1 MKKIRNNL
9 LTVSIPILL
18 LIIASF
24 YITSQFIQPSPKKE
38 FTIATGS
45 KDGQYYKT
53 ALLYK
58 EVLEKQEVKVNI
70 LTSKGSIDNL
80 NLIENKKADMA
91 FVQNGIDYKQKGVP
105 IKTIAS
111 TYYEPLWIF
120 YKNEGYEM
128 DYILQLM
135 TKKVSVG
142 EKGSGTFDLASKLL
156 LDNKIDSSNSQIY
169 NYSTEEA
176 KQKLLKGD
184 IDAMFLVMS
193 PNSSTIKE
201 LLENP
206 KISLFSFKR
215 AKAYSRKYAFLES
228 INLYEGTIDLYKNLP
243 NKDTHLL
250 STTATLVIRDDF
262 SEELT
267 RLVLKSIKDIHNK
280 KGLFAKENQF
290 PNLDNITIEANEEAQ
305 RYNQNGDTWLEK
317 IFPYWIASNLDR
329 LKILLIPLITLSIPL
344 FKGAFPLYRWS
355 IRSKIY
361 RWYNELQDFDLSLE
375 KLTSK
380 EQLKKRLEELEL
392 LKKEIKE
399 ETKVPLSY
407 MGEYY
412 DLIMH
417 IELIITKINLKIS
430 TN

>member
-1 MKKIRNNL
+1 MKKIKNKL

-45 KDGQYYKT
+45 KNGQYYKT

-58 EVLEKQEVKVNI
+58 EILEKQKVKVNI
-70 LTSKGSIDNL
+70 LTSNGSIDNL

-91 FVQNGIDYKQKGVP
+91 FIQNGIDYTEKNVS
-105 IKTIAS
+105 IKSIAS
-111 TYYEPLWIF
+111 TNYEPLWIF
-120 YKNEGYEM
+120 YKNEGFQM
-128 DYILQLM
+128 DYILQLIS
-135 TKKVSVG
+135 KKISIGG
-142 EKGSGTFDLASKLL
+142 EGSGTFDLASKILS
-156 LDNKIDSSNSQIY
+156 DNKINKNNSKLY
-169 NYSTEEA
+169 NYSTQEA
-176 KQKLLKGD
+176 KEKLLKGD
-184 IDAMFLVMS
+184 IDAMFLVIS
-193 PNSSTIKE
+193 PNSPIVKE

-206 KISLFSFKR
+206 NINLFSFKR
-215 AKAYSRKYAFLES
+215 AKAYSRKYNFLES
-228 INLYEGTIDLYKNLP
+228 TPLYEGTINLYKNLP
-243 NKDTHLL
+243 SENINLL
-250 STTATLVIRDDF
+250 STTATLVIRNDF

-267 RLVLKSIKDIHNK
+267 RLVLKSIKDIHDK
-280 KGLFAKENQF
+280 KGLFEKENQF
-290 PNLDNITIEANEEAQ
+290 PNLDNITIEANEEAL
-305 RYNQNGDTWLEK
+305 RYYTYGDTWLEK

-329 LKILLIPLITLSIPL
+329 LKILLIPLITLMIPL
-344 FKGAFPLYRWS
+344 LKGGFPLYRWS

-361 RWYNELQDFDLSLE
+361 RWYDEVQGLDLSLE
-375 KLTSK
+375 
-380 EQLKKRLEELEL
+380 QLKTKEELKRKLLEIEE
-392 LKKEIKE
+392 LKKEIKD

-417 IELIITKINLKIS
+417 IELIISKINLKIT